1 MLDGKARFGGWGMSG
16 YRRLAGVLLTVTLF
30 VFATPAVAC
39 PVCIDR
45 PEATLADRLLRAE
58 VVIVAREDPA
68 QPFHFA
74 PVGILKGTVGAEPIP
89 LLLDSTTRRRLSA
102 RPDAGVLLLR
112 DGDDWTRAGFADTV
126 WRETVMTILSEGPR
140 WSRASDERFRF
151 FEALLHHADDR
162 VRHLAID
169 ELSRARYGLIRAMP
183 RPIDGTTARRALVDR
198 FEIPWASFYIL
209 MLGLSERPGDQAL
222 VRDRHAAIARLG
234 GSRELGAWA
243 AALIEIDGA
252 AAIGRLAKTWFET
265 PGRDVEALRDV
276 ITALAV
282 HGREGDPALRPTILA
297 TLGDVPLLRP
307 DLGGSVAAALGEI
320 GDFSQADVIER
331 AMLDAARRNDVALRE
346 PELLAAGLYVSRARR
361 AEDAAADRRE
371 VSR

>member
-1 MLDGKARFGGWGMSG
+1 MLDGKTRLKGGGMSA
-16 YRRLAGVLLTVTLF
+16 YRRLAGVLLTVTLV
-30 VFATPAVAC
+30 VFAGSAVAC

-58 VVIVAREDPA
+58 AVIVAREDPS

-74 PVGILKGTVGAEPIP
+74 PVSVLKGTVGAAPIP
-89 LLLDSTTRRRLSA
+89 LLLDSATRRRLA
-102 RPDAGVLLLR
+102 IRPETGVLLLR

-126 WRETVMTILSEGPR
+126 WRDTAVTILREGPR
-140 WSRASDERFRF
+140 WSGAPDERFRF
-151 FEALLHHADDR
+151 FDALLHHADDR

-169 ELSRARYGLIRAMP
+169 ELSRAPYGLIRAMR
-183 RPIDGTTARRALVDR
+183 RPIDGATARRALADR

-209 MLGLSERPGDQAL
+209 MLGLSDRPDDHAL
-222 VRDRHAAIARLG
+222 IRDRNADIARLG

-243 AALIEIDGA
+243 TALIEIDGA
-252 AAIGRLAKTWFET
+252 PALGRLAQAWFET
-265 PGRDVEALRDV
+265 PGRDAAALRDV

-282 HGREGDPALRPTILA
+282 QGREGDPTLRPTILA
-297 TLGDVPLLRP
+297 TLGAVPLIRP

-320 GDFSQADVIER
+320 GDFSQADMIEST
-331 AMLDAARRNDVALRE
+331 MLDAARRNDVTLSE

-361 AEDAAADRRE
+361 AGGAGAERRE
-371 VSR
+371 AFR